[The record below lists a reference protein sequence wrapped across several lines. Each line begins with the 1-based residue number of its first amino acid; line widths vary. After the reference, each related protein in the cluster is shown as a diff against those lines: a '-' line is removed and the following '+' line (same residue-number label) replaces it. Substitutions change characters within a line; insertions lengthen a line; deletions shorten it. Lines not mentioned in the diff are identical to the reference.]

1 MTDRETNIRSVLF
14 LVIGILLLLSLIV
27 CIYIVNNQKDLV
39 NIDATVTA
47 VKKDS
52 DGTGKNSVK
61 VVYNV
66 EGVDYLYEFTTGDEL
81 NTDDKVSIYYHKKSP
96 TSVTS
101 FKVPKTIF
109 LCPAVGLLLCAI
121 GLYELFKKRTVD
133 DGEDEFKTSVIGVVG
148 NTQQLQIVT
157 DDTETKEY
165 KKTSEEKVEVGVR
178 AIKKEEEVTIEP
190 VLSTEELKPVP
201 RVEQPVKVEEKAP
214 EAVEIPKPKVEE
226 SKPVS
231 QPKPVMVEADAV
243 EMPVVKKETQ
253 PVSPAPVAKTVT
265 EETPAVQP
273 VPKAPESSKMT
284 DALVKKVQNNIS
296 ASVESKPTIDED
308 DIKQVIKNVLKEV
321 IQEVKEEKE
330 VPKKVEQKRVLPN
343 YYYISGTSLIYEE
356 PGKEAKEVSLKTVK
370 KVVRTVNSEG
380 NVVKL
385 IVSNDEVKCIL
396 TNMKNIDLEQ
406 VASLLNNKMRTID
419 ETFKEEIEY
428 KEY

>member
-39 NIDATVTA
+39 NVDASVIE

-52 DGTGKNSVK
+52 DGTGMNTVK
-61 VVYNV
+61 VAYNV
-66 EGVDYLYEFTTGDEL
+66 AGVDYFYEFTTSDEL
-81 NTDDKVSIYYHKKSP
+81 NTDDDVSIYYHKKSP

-121 GLYELFKKRTVD
+121 GLYELFRKHTVD

-157 DDTETKEY
+157 DETETKEY
-165 KKTSEEKVEVGVR
+165 KKTSEEKVEVGVK
-178 AIKKEEEVTIEP
+178 AIKKEEEEVVIEP
-190 VLSTEELKPVP
+190 VLSTENLQPAQKVA
-201 RVEQPVKVEEKAP
+201 PVKVEEEVP
-214 EAVEIPKPKVEE
+214 EAVDIPKPKVVEPE
-226 SKPVS
+226 PVS

-243 EMPVVKKETQ
+243 EMPVVKKEVP
-253 PVSPAPVAKTVT
+253 PVQPAPVTKPDTKEV
-265 EETPAVQP
+265 PSVPP
-273 VPKAPESSKMT
+273 VMKSSESSQMT

-296 ASVESKPTIDED
+296 TSAESKPAIDED